1 MTTDIVAQQVCT
13 TTTSSSSKPQSTI
26 IPSEDGSEDGSEDDA
41 AATILLNLSTQL
53 EQFNNSVVISY
64 FHCYKHKV
72 HINFTKETFCY

>member
-26 IPSEDGSEDGSEDDA
+26 IPSEDGSEDDA
-41 AATILLNLSTQL
+41 AATILLNLSMQL